1 MGQLKLFD
9 CESVRKPVNVA
20 SVPMRSPFRY
30 AGGKTWLI
38 PEVRRWLKS
47 LGANI
52 ELIEPFA
59 GGGIVG
65 LTAAFENLA
74 QKIVLVE
81 KDEEVAAVW
90 RTIFGKDAKW
100 LADRIIEF
108 DVSYENANQLM
119 RSHTHTIR
127 ERAFLTILRNRLCHG
142 GILAEGAGLIKR
154 GENGKGLR
162 SRWYPQTLK
171 KRILDIQHVKDRIVF
186 IEGDGFEVICDN
198 ANNPDAA
205 FFIDPPYVKAGK
217 RLYRHFEID
226 HEYLFKIAACIKGHF
241 LMTYDD
247 AEEIRLLAVKHGF
260 DLETVPMKTTH
271 HETKMEL
278 LISRDLTW
286 LREWF
291 AGI

>member
-9 CESVRKPVNVA
+9 CEFVRKPVNVA

-74 QKIVLVE
+74 RKIVMVE
-81 KDEEVAAVW
+81 KDKDVAAVW
-90 RTIFGKDAKW
+90 HTILGKEAGW
-100 LADRIIEF
+100 LAERIIEF

-119 RSHTHTIR
+119 RSHPHTIR
-127 ERAFLTILRNRLCHG
+127 ERAFLTILRNRLYHG
-142 GILAEGAGLIKR
+142 GILAEGSGLIKR

-171 KRILDIQHVKDRIVF
+171 KRILDIQHVKNRIVF
-186 IEGDGFEVICDN
+186 IEGDGFEVICEN
-198 ANNPDAA
+198 ADKPDVV

-217 RLYRHFEID
+217 RLYRHFEVD
-226 HEYLFKIAACIKGHF
+226 HEYLFEIAACIKGHF

-247 AEEIRLLAVKHGF
+247 AEEIRILAANHGF
-260 DLETVPMKTTH
+260 DLETVSMKTTH

-278 LISRDLTW
+278 LISRDLNW

-291 AGI
+291 AGS

>member
-81 KDEEVAAVW
+81 KDEDVAAVW
-90 RTIFGKDAKW
+90 RTLFGKDAKW
-100 LADRIIEF
+100 LVDSIIEF
-108 DVSYENANQLM
+108 DVSYENANQFM
-119 RSHTHTIR
+119 RSHPHTIR

-171 KRILDIQHVKDRIVF
+171 KRILDIQHVKDHIVF
-186 IEGDGFEVICDN
+186 IEGDGFEVIRDN
-198 ANNPDAA
+198 ANKPNTA

-217 RLYRHFEID
+217 RLYRHFEVN
-226 HEYLFKIAACIKGHF
+226 HEYLFEIAACIKGHF

-247 AEEIRLLAVKHGF
+247 AEEIRLLATKHGF

-291 AGI
+291 AGN

>member
-9 CESVRKPVNVA
+9 CESFRKPVNVA

-81 KDEEVAAVW
+81 KDKEVAAVW

-119 RSHTHTIR
+119 RSHMHTIR

-198 ANNPDAA
+198 ANKPNTA

-247 AEEIRLLAVKHGF
+247 AEEIRLLAAKHGF

-286 LREWF
+286 LRKWF

>member
-81 KDEEVAAVW
+81 KDKEVAAVW

-100 LADRIIEF
+100 LAERIIEF
-108 DVSYENANQLM
+108 DVSYENVRQIM
-119 RSHTHTIR
+119 SSHPRSVG

-171 KRILDIQHVKDRIVF
+171 KRILDIQHVKNHIVF

-217 RLYRHFEID
+217 RLYRHFEVN
-226 HEYLFKIAACIKGHF
+226 HEYLFEIAACIKGHF

-247 AEEIRLLAVKHGF
+247 VEEIRLLAAKHSF

-271 HETKMEL
+271 HETKVEL

-291 AGI
+291 AEI